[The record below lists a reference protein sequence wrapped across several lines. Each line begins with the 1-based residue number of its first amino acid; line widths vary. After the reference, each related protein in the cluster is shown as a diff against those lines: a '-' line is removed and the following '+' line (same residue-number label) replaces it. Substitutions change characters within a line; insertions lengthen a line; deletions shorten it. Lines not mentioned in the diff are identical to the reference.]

1 MADYPVLTPE
11 GKDKLKKELAFLKG
25 EKREEIKK
33 RIELSK
39 EHGDLSENAE
49 YHEAREEQSFT
60 EGRIMEIENILKTAV
75 IAETSS
81 SNGIK
86 VGDKITLE
94 LDGLEVEY
102 TIVGSHESKPEE
114 KLISIDS
121 PIGEALIGHKV
132 GDLVEVN
139 VPKGV
144 ITYQVKKVN

>member
-1 MADYPVLTPE
+1 
-11 GKDKLKKELAFLKG
+11 
-25 EKREEIKK
+25 
-33 RIELSK
+33 
-39 EHGDLSENAE
+39 
-49 YHEAREEQSFT
+49 
-60 EGRIMEIENILKTAV
+60 
-75 IAETSS
+75 
-81 SNGIK
+81 
-86 VGDKITLE
+86 
-94 LDGLEVEY
+94 VEY